1 MHWLVVDLFSVF
13 PASKFPGVPGNHR
26 GPFMVRRGVLSKEHA
41 LLCRVPPAASQLPC
55 SPLEMK
61 QWGAL
66 SSGNAAALWDP
77 LRLAQPALTAYLS
90 PQEGDRPLPAGLPA
104 SEHCHQ

>member
-1 MHWLVVDLFSVF
+1 MLITFCSLLLALFKLCIGLLSICSAF

-26 GPFMVRRGVLSKEHA
+26 GPFTVRREVLSKEHT
-41 LLCRVPPAASQLPC
+41 LLCRGPPAASQLPC

-66 SSGNAAALWDP
+66 SSGNAAPLWDP
-77 LRLAQPALTAYLS
+77 LGLAQPALTAYLS
-90 PQEGDRPLPAGLPA
+90 PQE
-104 SEHCHQ
+104 